1 MSRSDRRPVVAV
13 GIDAAEPTL
22 VRSLMARGE
31 LPHLRTI
38 MERGAWGR
46 VTSPADIGSGAVWPT
61 FMTGSGPLRHGIC
74 YDWPWDP
81 DGMRIAH
88 LTTNHLTPFWK
99 TLALEGYTVGVLDV
113 PFAPIAGLPTGIEIS
128 EWGSHDWLRGRL
140 TVSPASRTDWVRTGG
155 GVHPFAASPL
165 DTSGP
170 EDARGLRQ
178 VADACLAGARA
189 RGALAV
195 RLLAEMELDLLL
207 VVFPEIHKS
216 SHLLWHTV
224 DPAHPAHQA
233 TPLDGDKLVEVFRE
247 VDRQI
252 GRLAE
257 AAGSEAAFLVFSLHG
272 MRAQQG
278 VPTILDP
285 LLRALGFAAARSW
298 RARPWP
304 ERARHAFVAGKRLA
318 PAPVKRLFHHLA
330 PRSVTQRVDHQSL
343 QVDYDWSRTVAFP
356 LPTDQHGWIRLNLA
370 GRESQG
376 VLQPERYAEVCARLE
391 RLLRGLR
398 AADGRHVVKDVRCLG
413 GNGNSDGG
421 PPRTLPD
428 LVVHWEDA
436 ADAAPLRLESPAV
449 EAYPIA
455 TKVTGHHAPDG
466 FFVWRGRSGSPTV
479 PDALA
484 AEDLHQLLHGALRG
498 QPAG

>member
-1 MSRSDRRPVVAV
+1 VSRSDRRPVVAV
-13 GIDAAEPTL
+13 GIDAAEPAL
-22 VRSLMARGE
+22 VRALMARGE
-31 LPHLRTI
+31 LPCLRALL
-38 MERGAWGR
+38 ERGAWGR

-61 FMTGSGPLRHGIC
+61 FMTGSDPLHHGIC

-88 LTTNHLTPFWK
+88 LTTSHLTPFWK

-128 EWGSHDWLRGRL
+128 EWGSHDWLLGRL
-140 TVSPASRTDWVRTGG
+140 TVSPASRTGWVRTHG
-155 GVHPFAASPL
+155 GVHPFATSSVD

-170 EDARGLRQ
+170 GDARGLRRM
-178 VADACLAGARA
+178 AAACLAGVQA
-189 RGALAV
+189 RGTLAV
-195 RLLAEMELDLLL
+195 RLLAEMKLDLLL

-216 SHLLWHTV
+216 SHVLWHTV
-224 DPAHPAHQA
+224 DPARPAHEA
-233 TPLDGDKLVEVFRE
+233 MPLDGDKLVEIFRE
-247 VDRQI
+247 MDRQI

-257 AAGSEAAFLVFSLHG
+257 AAGSEATFLVFSLHG

-278 VPTILDP
+278 VPTILNP
-285 LLRALGFAAARSW
+285 LLSTLGFAAARSW

-318 PAPVKRLFHHLA
+318 PAAVKRLFHHLA

-376 VLQPERYAEVCARLE
+376 ALQPEQYPEVCARLD

-398 AADGRHVVKDVRCLG
+398 TADGRRVVREVRCIAG
-413 GNGNSDGG
+413 DGDG
-421 PPRTLPD
+421 RPPRTLPD

-436 ADAAPLRLESPAV
+436 AEAAPLRLASPAV
-449 EAYPIA
+449 QAYPIG
-455 TKVTGHHAPDG
+455 TKVSGHHAPVG
-466 FFVWRGRSGSPTV
+466 FFIWRGPFGSPAAPEAV
-479 PDALA
+479 A
-484 AEDLHQLLHGALRG
+484 AEDLHRLLYGALRG
-498 QPAG
+498 QPTG

>member
-13 GIDAAEPTL
+13 GIDAAEPAL

-31 LPHLRTI
+31 LPCLRALL
-38 MERGAWGR
+38 ERGAWGR

-61 FMTGSGPLRHGIC
+61 FMTGSGPLHHGIC

-81 DGMRIAH
+81 ERMRIAH

-113 PFAPIAGLPTGIEIS
+113 PFAPIAGLPKGIEIS
-128 EWGSHDWLRGRL
+128 EWGSHDWLLGRL
-140 TVSPASRTDWVRTGG
+140 TVSPASLTDWLISAG
-155 GVHPFAASPL
+155 GVHPFAAGHV
-165 DTSGP
+165 DASGP
-170 EDARGLRQ
+170 RDARGLHR
-178 VADACLAGARA
+178 VAAACLAGARA
-189 RGALAV
+189 RGTLAV
-195 RLLAEMELDLLL
+195 RLLAEMDLDLLL

-224 DPAHPAHQA
+224 DPAHPAHDA
-233 TPLDGDKLVEVFRE
+233 APLDGEGLVEIFRE

-257 AAGSEAAFLVFSLHG
+257 AAGSEATLLVFSLHG

-278 VPTILDP
+278 VPTILNP
-285 LLRALGFAAARSW
+285 LLRTLGFAAARSGC
-298 RARPWP
+298 ARPWP
-304 ERARHAFVAGKRLA
+304 ERARHAFLAGKRLA

-330 PRSVTQRVDHQSL
+330 PRSVTQRVDHQGL

-376 VLQPERYAEVCARLE
+376 ALQPEQYPEVCARLE
-391 RLLRGLR
+391 RLLRDLR
-398 AADGRHVVKDVRCLG
+398 TADGRRVVREVRCIA
-413 GNGNSDGG
+413 GNGGG
-421 PPRTLPD
+421 SPPRRLPD

-436 ADAAPLRLESPAV
+436 AEAAPLRLESPAV
-449 EAYPIA
+449 QAYPIA

-466 FFVWRGRSGSPTV
+466 FFVWRGRSGSPAV
-479 PDALA
+479 PDAVA
-484 AEDLHQLLHGALRG
+484 AEDLHRLLHGALRG
-498 QPAG
+498 QPKA